1 MVRNVVS
8 PATNSVRT
16 LLPDLLKPN
25 SRSRMGGVVGVPV
38 VAAWLMASPLS
49 ATRRHHRALPSL
61 RGAQRRSNPHP
72 GAGLLRFTRN
82 DEGNYCR
89 VGAAATL
96 PGRITP
102 QPTRNGGSRP
112 CTGRAKV
119 RGTSGIRSGKRALI
133 SGGGVGVVSAVSQTT
148 TAPLLRI
155 SSGVTHGERA
165 GSASK

>member
-16 LLPDLLKPN
+16 LLPDWLKPN
-25 SRSRMGGVVGVPV
+25 SRSRMGGGVPV

-61 RGAQRRSNPHP
+61 RGAQRPSNPHP
-72 GAGLLRFTRN
+72 EAGSLRFVL
-82 DEGNYCR
+82 DDVNYCG
-89 VGAAATL
+89 VAVAATL
-96 PGRITP
+96 PGLITP
-102 QPTRNGGSRP
+102 QPTRTGSSRP
-112 CTGRAKV
+112 CTGRGKV

-133 SGGGVGVVSAVSQTT
+133 SAGGVGVVSAVSQTT
-148 TAPLLRI
+148 TAPLLRM